1 MKTWIYYTPIAT
13 DICVFFFIFKV
24 FYFGKPKQQ
33 VCEIQKF
40 VSFFIFSTL
49 TGIIDFS
56 HKREKYFLLLSCQK
70 SLGRTSAHIMKFSL
84 LGKNLY
90 FYINSGV
97 LTQIYKSLIHA
108 FVSQLKLYV
117 SFNHCCLGLY
127 LLLNHC
133 NNIYA
138 ISTGLEN
145 RAGREGVI
153 EQPLFNRR

>member
-1 MKTWIYYTPIAT
+1 MESILLMKTWIYYTPIAT

-24 FYFGKPKQQ
+24 FFFGKPKQ
-33 VCEIQKF
+33 VWEIQKF

-84 LGKNLY
+84 LGKNSY

-117 SFNHCCLGLY
+117 SINHCCLFRTVSSVESL
-127 LLLNHC
+127 
-133 NNIYA
+133 
-138 ISTGLEN
+138 
-145 RAGREGVI
+145 
-153 EQPLFNRR
+153 Q